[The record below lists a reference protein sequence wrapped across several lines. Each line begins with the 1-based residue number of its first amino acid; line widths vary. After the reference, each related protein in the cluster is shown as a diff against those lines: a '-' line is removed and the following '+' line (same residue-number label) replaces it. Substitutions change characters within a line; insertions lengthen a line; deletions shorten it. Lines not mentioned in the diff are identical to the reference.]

1 MKQLIPAIYE
11 DGVFKPLKVPKIKI
25 KEHSKINLLIIKT
38 PKNKSSRLE
47 AAKKLCSLNTP
58 VSSWKKIEKE
68 IEKGFLG

>member
-11 DGVFKPLKVPKIKI
+11 DGVFKPLKESKIKI
-25 KEHSKINLLIIKT
+25 KEHSKLNLLIVQAPRK
-38 PKNKSSRLE
+38 KSSRLT

-58 VSSWKKIEKE
+58 VSNWAKMEKE

>member
-11 DGVFKPLKVPKIKI
+11 DGVFKPLKLSKIKI
-25 KEHSKINLLIIKT
+25 KEHTKINLLVFKISRK
-38 PKNKSSRLE
+38 KSSRLE

-58 VSSWKKIEKE
+58 VSKWEKMEKE